1 MQASRR
7 PKQASMRAPA
17 AARTMARRRAHVS
30 SAAAFVSQAACC
42 STSVSDPRSQNSGG
56 GGGGRTACVRAQT
69 GCIARQTAPA
79 QLQPPTRHDG
89 RRHGAHAQQGA
100 AVGVAQRRHER
111 CLAVQ
116 ALQRRLA
123 EAQRLTG
130 LGAAQHFHCHWR
142 LLPVRQEHLHC
153 WAAQFGGKW
162 GARYSCRR
170 PEQQWGSAMRLPCQ
184 TSRRLVC
191 GPAPAPPIA
200 PPRAVAPLAPSC
212 RCPVPA
218 GWPAVPAHAAARGHW
233 PGCGGEEGGR
243 HAQAGVRRLVAGPH
257 MQHAFRPR
265 QPPAPQRQ
273 PPAPQHTPAAK
284 RQLGRAASLSAC
296 AGHRGRVPQQA
307 GGGGRGRG
315 GVGQILLYRAGACSH
330 GRGGRRA
337 R

>member
-1 MQASRR
+1 MACATKHSGCSSWAQLGRAVELGRSSLQASRR

-142 LLPVRQEHLHC
+142 LLPVRQEHVC
-153 WAAQFGGKW
+153 TCIAGAWCTCIAGPRSSAASGEQGTVAGG
-162 GARYSCRR
+162 
-170 PEQQWGSAMRLPCQ
+170 
-184 TSRRLVC
+184 
-191 GPAPAPPIA
+191 
-200 PPRAVAPLAPSC
+200 PSNS
-212 RCPVPA
+212 
-218 GWPAVPAHAAARGHW
+218 GAVPCAYLAKRAAA
-233 PGCGGEEGGR
+233 
-243 HAQAGVRRLVAGPH
+243 
-257 MQHAFRPR
+257 
-265 QPPAPQRQ
+265 
-273 PPAPQHTPAAK
+273 
-284 RQLGRAASLSAC
+284 
-296 AGHRGRVPQQA
+296 
-307 GGGGRGRG
+307 
-315 GVGQILLYRAGACSH
+315 
-330 GRGGRRA
+330 
-337 R
+337 